1 MLSDRQTKDMTFDAS
16 NRLSAIIARTVA
28 QLRNATPEEA
38 DAVLLMLVRDAY
50 RAGAEDATHS
60 IVNAAAAIGRG
71 HASAADYVPEDNA
84 GRFAPALRTVQDAPA
99 MKEAAEGEA
108 GLHGSRRFIDA
119 LSHAPGSTIRKVE
132 NWGEA
137 EQEAGE

>member
-1 MLSDRQTKDMTFDAS
+1 MLSDRQTEDMTFDAS
-16 NRLSAIIARTVA
+16 NRLSAIIGHTVA

-38 DAVLLMLVRDAY
+38 DAALAMALRDAY
-50 RAGAEDATHS
+50 RAGAEAATHS

-71 HASAADYVPEDNA
+71 HASAADYVTEDNA
-84 GRFAPALRTVQDAPA
+84 GRFAPALRTVQDA
-99 MKEAAEGEA
+99 MKEAAEGKA
-108 GLHGSRRFIDA
+108 GLHSSHRFIDA